1 MSGLPKFEIS
11 HIGIYVFDMEKMVDF
26 YTRVLGYTVTD
37 GGPFGKGKGNMTF
50 MSRDARDHHQIVLGT
65 GRPEGSPSTI
75 NQISFRVDGL
85 PELRQARQK
94 LLDEG
99 VTKLDPAHHGN
110 AWSVYFPDPEGN
122 RLEFFC
128 DTPWYVAQP
137 RRDFLD
143 FDLSDEE
150 IYART
155 KAGIED
161 EESFED
167 FADWRRKIAT
177 EMEPVG

>member
-1 MSGLPKFEIS
+1 MTELPKFEIS
-11 HIGIYVFDMEKMVDF
+11 HIGIYVFDMGKMVDF
-26 YTRVLGYTVTD
+26 YTRVLGYTITD
-37 GGPFGKGKGNMTF
+37 EGPFGTGSMTF
-50 MSRDARDHHQIVLGT
+50 LSRDARDHHQIALGT

-75 NQISFRVDGL
+75 NQISFRVEGL
-85 PELRQARQK
+85 PELRQARQR

-99 VTKLDPAHHGN
+99 VTRLDPAHHGN

-143 FDLSDEE
+143 FELSDEE
-150 IYART
+150 IYAHT
-155 KAGIED
+155 KAVIKD
-161 EESFED
+161 DDSYEEFV
-167 FADWRRKIAT
+167 DWRAKISAG
-177 EMEPVG
+177 METVD